1 MKNKKLI
8 QNEADLYRSKNKM
21 NNQTRILIF
30 DVETTGLLP
39 TIPKDQTSNL
49 ASNLASNI
57 ALYPYIIQFSFILY
71 NLETRAIERKHN
83 FYINVP
89 VDVPKKITEIT
100 GITKQMCDER
110 GIPILLALDCFYEC
124 YTMAGC
130 VIAHNLTFDATMIR
144 VELDRN
150 RAEIDMKAHYC
161 FNIFDAEFEKSHRIE
176 RVCTMRYGTNICN
189 VMKAKEGKDG
199 KVTYY
204 KKWPTLL
211 EFHKHL
217 FDTIPENLH
226 NSIVDV
232 LVCMRCY
239 LKSYR
244 KIEIAELE
252 FSNMMKMCL

>member
-49 ASNLASNI
+49 A
-57 ALYPYIIQFSFILY
+57 LYPHIIQFSFILY

-89 VDVPKKITEIT
+89 VDVPDKITEIT

-150 RAEIDMKAHYC
+150 RAEIDLKAHYC

-176 RVCTMRYGTNICN
+176 RFCTMRYGTNICN
-189 VMKAKEGKDG
+189 VMKAKESKDG

-252 FSNMMKMCL
+252 FSNMMKMCV

>member
-1 MKNKKLI
+1 LFSILGKIDSKQGGVSI
-8 QNEADLYRSKNKM
+8 VQKNKM
-21 NNQTRILIF
+21 NNQNRILIF

-39 TIPKDQTSNL
+39 KDQV
-49 ASNLASNI
+49 SNI
-57 ALYPYIIQFSFILY
+57 ALYPHIIQFSFILY

-83 FYINVP
+83 FYINVL

-110 GIPILLALDCFYEC
+110 GIHILMALDCFYEC

-150 RAEIDMKAHYC
+150 RAEIDLKAHYC

-176 RVCTMRYGTNICN
+176 QFCTMRYGTNICN
-189 VMKAKEGKDG
+189 IMKAKENIGSNDQSKI
-199 KVTYY
+199 TYY

-252 FSNMMKMCL
+252 FSNMMKMCV